1 MKRIAVIDCGTNT
14 FNLGIYTVYPT
25 FSAIHKQKTL
35 VKLGKDLNT
44 NKIISEDA
52 CQRAIDTFKKFHKI
66 ISDYSCEKIIAIGT
80 SAFRD
85 SKNGKELV
93 KKIVEE
99 TGIFIEIIDGER
111 EAELIA
117 GGIRFVMKNISH
129 TSLVLDIGGGSNECI
144 LLNNTEIFWKKSYP
158 LGIGRLLGEK
168 PHSSPI
174 VKEEITYF
182 ENLFIKG
189 MEETWEVCKKFHPVQ
204 LIGASGAFDSVWD
217 MADAYFAKDL
227 AKINSNKN
235 QEHYIKISPDIFY
248 KLYDLIITSTREE
261 RNRIKGLSQLRREM
275 IVLSFI
281 LIDIVFRYSGC
292 KEIICCSA
300 SLKEGVLNDI
310 LKNWE
315 GCH

>member
-14 FNLGIYTVYPT
+14 FNLGIYSVYPT
-25 FSAIHKQKTL
+25 FSTIHKQKIL
-35 VKLGKDLNT
+35 VKLGTDLNT

-52 CQRAIDTFKKFHKI
+52 CRRATETIKNFHQI
-66 ISDYSCEKIIAIGT
+66 ISEYSCEKVIAIGT

-93 KKIVEE
+93 KKIFKE

-117 GGIRFVMKNISH
+117 GGIRFAMKNIPH
-129 TSLVLDIGGGSNECI
+129 TSLILDIGGGSNECI
-144 LLNNTEIFWKKSYP
+144 LMNNSDIFWKKSYP

-168 PHSSPI
+168 PHSNPI
-174 VKEEITYF
+174 VKEEVSYF
-182 ENLFIKG
+182 ENLFIKE
-189 MEETWEVCKKFHPVQ
+189 MEETWDVCKKCNPVP

-217 MADAYFAKDL
+217 MAFACFEMEMTKL
-227 AKINSNKN
+227 NPTIHQNNFCF
-235 QEHYIKISPDIFY
+235 ISPEIFY
-248 KLYDLIITSTREE
+248 KLYEMILKSTREE
-261 RNRIKGLSQLRREM
+261 RNQMKGLSELRREM

-292 KEIICCSA
+292 KEIICCRA
-300 SLKEGVLNDI
+300 SLKEGVLSEI
-310 LKNWE
+310 LNKQE
-315 GCH
+315 G